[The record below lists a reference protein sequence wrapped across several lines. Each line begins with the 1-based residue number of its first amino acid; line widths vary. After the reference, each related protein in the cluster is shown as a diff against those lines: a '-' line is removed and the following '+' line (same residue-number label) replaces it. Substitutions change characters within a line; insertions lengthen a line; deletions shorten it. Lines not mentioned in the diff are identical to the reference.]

1 MSLVS
6 AGPTGPYNYRGGQ
19 SLSMESQ
26 VSTTQP
32 FWLPFGQAASTGTT
46 GPTGASGTPGAT
58 GPQGATGATGKTGAT
73 GATGATGPNGPK
85 WVYPATSSFTSNS
98 GLITNGNYVDF
109 TISNLASGWY
119 MGQVFDIAVPTN
131 QISTMFLVTAPSQSN
146 VIYGAGALVV
156 DQLNSWSVGTA
167 PGTNPGKIR
176 AAVTTTLTGGVSL
189 TLTLWSMSHS

>member
-1 MSLVS
+1 V
-6 AGPTGPYNYRGGQ
+6 N
-19 SLSMESQ
+19 
-26 VSTTQP
+26 
-32 FWLPFGQAASTGTT
+32 
-46 GPTGASGTPGAT
+46 
-58 GPQGATGATGKTGAT
+58 
-73 GATGATGPNGPK
+73 
-85 WVYPATSSFTSNS
+85 SFTSNS

-156 DQLNSWSVGTA
+156 DQSNSWAVGTA

-176 AAVTTTLTGGVSL
+176 AAVSTSLAGGVSL